1 MLPLTLTQH
10 SSHTAMPNSNDTTT
24 GLGAIDALLH
34 PFNRDDAPGL
44 IVGIAREGRILYRRA
59 VGMASIEQGVA
70 LTPRTRVRIAST
82 SKHFTALAVLLL
94 AEEGKLDIDDL
105 VYQHLPELPVLSR
118 SGPTLRQ
125 LMQHTGGCRADVGSL
140 AQGLAIAPTEDWT
153 QPVHAAES
161 ELNFEP
167 GSRMIYSNGGYQW
180 LARVIE
186 RVSGQRFEQFMQQ
199 RIFAPLGMVDTES
212 VSSDLDIRPGMAAQ
226 YQALP
231 AAAGGGL
238 RRGIYPGELR
248 GSGSLVST
256 VDDMLRW
263 LVHLRSPDKL
273 VGSAASWKQML
284 ALPTLST
291 GVEIPYGLG
300 LMRHPYRGVEVIH
313 HAGAVLGATSQMIT
327 VPAHRLDIMI
337 LVNGAAIS
345 PVALGFKIIDALL
358 GDTLLGAP
366 IAYAQTSEHPALLGQ
381 RYHAAT
387 TGAVIGF
394 EDVGGKLGLSWMGAR
409 AAPLRQGA
417 DSLYLACEDVA
428 LHPIAIPLEA
438 LASDGAPDAITVS
451 EGGNLLHCE
460 WLPAAAPD
468 LAPLAAALAGRYRI
482 PDIEAEA
489 RIELAG
495 EVLLLRAQG
504 RHGRCDYRL
513 QALSAD
519 VLLATPTDPMF
530 EALGGNGTINIDRVA
545 GQVVGLRIDTA
556 RVRHLRCWR
565 EASNAGRA

>member
-1 MLPLTLTQH
+1 MQ
-10 SSHTAMPNSNDTTT
+10 NSNTTTTT
-24 GLGAIDALLH
+24 GLGDIDALLQA
-34 PFNRDDAPGL
+34 FNRDDAPGL
-44 IVGIAREGRILYRRA
+44 IVGIAREGRTIYRRA
-59 VGMASIEQGVA
+59 VGMASIEQGVS

-82 SKHFTALAVLLL
+82 SKHFTSLGVLLL
-94 AEEGKLDIDDL
+94 AEEGKLDVDDL

-118 SGPTLRQ
+118 TGPTLRQ
-125 LMQHTGGCRADVGSL
+125 LMQHTGGCRADIASL
-140 AQGLAIAPTEDWT
+140 AHGLTIAPTEDWT
-153 QPVHAAES
+153 QPVRATES

-186 RVSGQRFEQFMQQ
+186 RLSGQRFEQFMQQ

-212 VSSDLDIRPGMAAQ
+212 VTSDFDIRPGMAMQ

-231 AAAGGGL
+231 AAAGAGL

-263 LVHLRSPDKL
+263 LAHLRSPEKK
-273 VGSAASWKQML
+273 VGSAASWSQML

-291 GVEIPYGLG
+291 GIELPYGLG

-327 VPAHRLDIMI
+327 VPGHALDIMI
-337 LVNGAAIS
+337 LVNGAPVS
-345 PVALGFKIIDALL
+345 PVALGFQIIDALL
-358 GDTLLGAP
+358 GDSVLGAP
-366 IAYAQTSEHPALLGQ
+366 TAYAQASEHPALIGQ

-394 EDVGGKLGLSWMGAR
+394 EDVGGKLGLSWMGSR
-409 AAPLRQGA
+409 AVPLRQRG
-417 DSLYLACEDVA
+417 DSVYLACEDIA
-428 LHPIAIPLEA
+428 LNPITIPLQAIEGEGAPAA
-438 LASDGAPDAITVS
+438 LALS

-460 WLPAAAPD
+460 RLPAEAP
-468 LAPLAAALAGRYRI
+468 ALASLAMALSGCYRI
-482 PDIEAEA
+482 PDIEADA
-489 RIELAG
+489 RIELVG
-495 EVLLLRAQG
+495 EDLLLRLQG

-513 QALSAD
+513 LALSAD
-519 VLLATPTDPMF
+519 VMLASAADPLYG
-530 EALGGNGTINIDRVA
+530 ALGGSGTVNIDRVA
-545 GQVVGLRIDTA
+545 GQVVGLRMDTT

-565 EASNAGRA
+565 EAARAGTSSRRVA